1 MTKKLLLIATAAAA
15 FSAAPALAQGYPS
28 PTLDNS
34 AKISQTG
41 SRNNATIDQ
50 AVGGIL
56 NGAAQA
62 EITQD
67 GNRNTANVSQQNL
80 QAMTAR
86 FANIATVTQIA
97 ARATANVNQI
107 HDYGTFGNN
116 RATVNQRRADSVA
129 TINQRGDR
137 NTATIRQLAPA
148 VAPMGSISQNGL
160 RNTATVE
167 QRSNLGQV
175 VVEQGSFSTAGGLSP
190 DSEWNEVMV
199 LSSGASPDIY
209 VRQGGND
216 NYTNIVEDGYFGRI
230 DVNNYGRFNDVII
243 TQSSSHGVVDVLTQT
258 GSDFNYA
265 SVYQGASDYGSEAYV
280 NQSGDYSEAL
290 ISQNDPLSLGGENQ
304 ADITQTGSATAPG
317 GILSEITQNGGAN
330 RASTV
335 QASSIANS
343 VITQTGTAHQAT
355 VTQ

>member
-1 MTKKLLLIATAAAA
+1 MTKKLLFIATAAAA
-15 FSAAPALAQGYPS
+15 FSAAPAFAQDYPS

-34 AKISQTG
+34 AKITQTG
-41 SRNNATIDQ
+41 DRNNATINQ
-50 AVGGIL
+50 AVGGVL
-56 NGAAQA
+56 NGSAEA
-62 EITQD
+62 EILQQ
-67 GNRNTANVSQQNL
+67 GNRNTASVKQQNL

-86 FANIATVTQIA
+86 FANITSVTQITT
-97 ARATANVNQI
+97 RATANVHQI

-116 RATVNQRRADSVA
+116 RATVNQRRSDSVA

-148 VAPMGSISQNGL
+148 VAPIASISQNGL

-175 VVEQGSFSTAGGLSP
+175 VVEQGTFSTLVGTSP
-190 DSEWNEVMV
+190 DSQWNEAMV
-199 LSSGASPDIY
+199 LSSGTSPDIY

-216 NYTNIVEDGYFGRI
+216 NYTNILEDGHFGRI
-230 DVNNYGRFNDVII
+230 DVNNYGEFNDVII
-243 TQSSSHGVVDVLTQT
+243 TQSSSNGIVDVFTQT
-258 GSDFNYA
+258 PASFNYA
-265 SVYQGASDYGSEAYV
+265 EVIQAASDYGSEALI

-290 ISQNDPLSLGGENQ
+290 ISQADPLSLGGENQ
-304 ADITQTGSATAPG
+304 ADITQTGNATAPG
-317 GILSEITQNGGAN
+317 GILSEITQSGADN
-330 RASTV
+330 RASTA